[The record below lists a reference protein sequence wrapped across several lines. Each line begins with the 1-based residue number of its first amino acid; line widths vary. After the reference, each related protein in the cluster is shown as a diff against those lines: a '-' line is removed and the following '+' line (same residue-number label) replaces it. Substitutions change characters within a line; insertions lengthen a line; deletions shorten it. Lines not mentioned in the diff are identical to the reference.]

1 MMILGLNTLG
11 IIIETGLGIWI
22 FSKAFPRRAD
32 DEWGWKEVVNE
43 AVLHGIMFSLI
54 FHNFF
59 QGWGSDVK
67 AGIIIGWIAAIV
79 GYRYTIV
86 KKQMFSNAHIQ
97 KIDLVLSIL
106 EWFSACGF
114 LAWNYWQCYI
124 SIGMVWLANIFL
136 PFFFYKRYKCKI
148 YQAYIWNV
156 FYLVTV
162 QIMKC
167 AYMAYKGAAEQKT
180 LMELNYNGGMHTF
193 VAVIIPLAVYGAIF
207 FLTKCFP
214 VYDVV
219 NKMLGENKKWMV
231 LTAIGES
238 IILNFF
244 TDLIRW
250 ENIAVYKAK
259 IIIIISA
266 LIVIFIVTGL
276 ILLFRKSMLAEQ
288 EVLFMK
294 NEAIKKQYEE
304 LRKAYE
310 QNRCLIHD
318 EKHRMQFIEECL
330 ENGDIE
336 RAKIFIQ
343 NAHNDMKKSKGKT
356 WTGIPTLDF
365 LFNMKCEQM
374 DRLHVEFKL
383 HVTLDRIP
391 IEEGDFIVL
400 LGNLLDNAIEAVE
413 KCEVKQRV
421 IELKIKQINN
431 MFMILIKNSNAVLP
445 IQKDTRFVSSKKDS
459 FNHGYGIASVKSIVD
474 KYSGE
479 TDFVYDKN
487 MFQARINIIVGQE
500 KSE

>member
-1 MMILGLNTLG
+1 
-11 IIIETGLGIWI
+11 
-22 FSKAFPRRAD
+22 
-32 DEWGWKEVVNE
+32 
-43 AVLHGIMFSLI
+43 
-54 FHNFF
+54 
-59 QGWGSDVK
+59 
-67 AGIIIGWIAAIV
+67 
-79 GYRYTIV
+79 
-86 KKQMFSNAHIQ
+86 
-97 KIDLVLSIL
+97 
-106 EWFSACGF
+106 
-114 LAWNYWQCYI
+114 
-124 SIGMVWLANIFL
+124 
-136 PFFFYKRYKCKI
+136 
-148 YQAYIWNV
+148 
-156 FYLVTV
+156 
-162 QIMKC
+162 
-167 AYMAYKGAAEQKT
+167 MAYKGAAEQKT

-207 FLTKCFP
+207 FLDKVFSCLRCSKQNAWRKQKMDGSYGNRREHNTK
-214 VYDVV
+214 
-219 NKMLGENKKWMV
+219 
-231 LTAIGES
+231 
-238 IILNFF
+238 FF

-343 NAHNDMKKSKGKT
+343 NAHNDMQKSKGKT

-413 KCEVKQRV
+413 KCEAKQRI

-445 IQKDTRFVSSKKDS
+445 IQKDTRFVSSKRIL
-459 FNHGYGIASVKSIVD
+459 FNHGYGIASVK
-474 KYSGE
+474 KYCG
-479 TDFVYDKN
+479 
-487 MFQARINIIVGQE
+487 
-500 KSE
+500 